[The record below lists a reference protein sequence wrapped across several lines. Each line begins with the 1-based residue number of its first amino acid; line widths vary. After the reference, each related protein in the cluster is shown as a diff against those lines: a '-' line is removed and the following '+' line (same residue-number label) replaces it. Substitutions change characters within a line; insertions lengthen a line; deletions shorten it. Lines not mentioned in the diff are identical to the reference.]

1 MHKIGKS
8 LKTGLP
14 LIENEL
20 KPLLT
25 KSTLI
30 PLVLT
35 SAAAT
40 GTTIP
45 KKMFLSGVTTWLILD
60 EDMNIIKTFKSFEE
74 SGLLIKGVRPTIK
87 NEAKE
92 QKEGFLNMLLGAL
105 LDAALGASLLGNL
118 LTSEGV
124 TATSQGQ
131 GTIRAVE
138 GTIWADQNF

>member
-60 EDMNIIKTFKSFEE
+60 EDMNVIKTFKSFEE
-74 SGLLIKGVRPTIK
+74 SGY
-87 NEAKE
+87 
-92 QKEGFLNMLLGAL
+92 
-105 LDAALGASLLGNL
+105 
-118 LTSEGV
+118 
-124 TATSQGQ
+124 
-131 GTIRAVE
+131 
-138 GTIWADQNF
+138 

>member
-1 MHKIGKS
+1 M
-8 LKTGLP
+8 KTGLL

-35 SAAAT
+35 SAAAAT
-40 GTTIP
+40 GTTLH

-118 LTSEGV
+118 LTGEGV

-131 GTIRAVE
+131 GKVRAVE
-138 GTIWADQNF
+138 GTIRADQNF